1 VTRDS
6 AQDGMATRVRRVN
19 RPTAAPVRTLALVIA
34 GLALLAGCW
43 TGSDGGT
50 ASSTAQASSPAT
62 SPAATAPAA
71 AAPVPVCPAGSASDT
86 TYECEGVTVTGA
98 KDAEPTI
105 ALADG
110 FAPATELAVAD
121 VYVGEG
127 DVVAPGAT
135 VTVNYV
141 GVGQQSGKV
150 FDSSWQRG
158 EPATFPLDGV
168 IAGWSQGLVGMQP
181 GGRRLLI
188 IPAELAYGDAGA
200 GADIAPGETL
210 VFVVDLIEATPAS

>member
-1 VTRDS
+1 
-6 AQDGMATRVRRVN
+6 MATRVRRVN
-19 RPTAAPVRTLALVIA
+19 RRTAARVRTLILVFA

-43 TGSDGGT
+43 TSSDDAGS
-50 ASSTAQASSPAT
+50 ASTPQT
-62 SPAATAPAA
+62 PAATAPAV
-71 AAPVPVCPAGSASDT
+71 AAPVPVCPAGSPDDT
-86 TYECEGVTVTGA
+86 TYECQGVTVTGA

-105 ALADG
+105 SLADG
-110 FAPATELAVAD
+110 FPPATELEVAD

-127 DVVAPGAT
+127 DAVAAGAT

-141 GVGQQSGKV
+141 GVGQQSGNV

-158 EPATFPLDGV
+158 EPANFPLDGV
-168 IAGWSQGLVGMQP
+168 IQGWSQGLVGMQP

-188 IPAELAYGDAGA
+188 IPAELAYGDTGA

-210 VFVVDLIEATPAS
+210 VFVVDLIEQTPAG

>member
-6 AQDGMATRVRRVN
+6 ALVGPAIRVRRVN
-19 RPTAAPVRTLALVIA
+19 RGIAARVRALVLTIA
-34 GLALLAGCW
+34 GLALLTGCW
-43 TGSDGGT
+43 TGSDVPT
-50 ASSTAQASSPAT
+50 ATG
-62 SPAATAPAA
+62 
-71 AAPVPVCPAGSASDT
+71 PVPVCPAGTPTES
-86 TYECEGVTVTGA
+86 TYECQGVTVTGA
-98 KDAEPTI
+98 QDAEPTI
-105 ALADG
+105 ELAQDFG
-110 FAPATELAVAD
+110 PATELAVAD
-121 VYVGEG
+121 VYPGSG

-141 GVGQQSGKV
+141 GVGQQSGQV

-158 EPATFPLDGV
+158 QPATFPLDGV
-168 IAGWSQGLVGMQP
+168 IQGWSEGLVGMQP

-210 VFVVDLIEATPAS
+210 VFVVDLIEATPA

>member
-6 AQDGMATRVRRVN
+6 AQDGPAIRVRRVN
-19 RPTAAPVRTLALVIA
+19 HRAVAPTRTLALVVA

-43 TGSDGGT
+43 TGSDEG
-50 ASSTAQASSPAT
+50 STATPQASA
-62 SPAATAPAA
+62 PAATAPAV
-71 AAPVPVCPAGSASDT
+71 AAPVPVCPAGSPSES
-86 TYECEGVTVTGA
+86 TYECAGVTVTGA

-105 ALADG
+105 TLAEG
-110 FAPATELAVAD
+110 FEPATELAVAD

-127 DVVAPGAT
+127 DPVAPGAT

-141 GVGQQSGKV
+141 GVGQQSGQV

-158 EPATFPLDGV
+158 QPANFPLDGV
-168 IAGWSQGLVGMQP
+168 IQGWSQGLVGMQP
-181 GGRRLLI
+181 GGRRMLI
-188 IPAELAYGDAGA
+188 IPAELAYGDSGA

-210 VFVVDLIEATPAS
+210 VFVVDLIEQTPLG

>member
-6 AQDGMATRVRRVN
+6 APAGPATRVRRVT
-19 RPTAAPVRTLALVIA
+19 RTAAPLRTLSLVVA

-43 TGSDGGT
+43 TGSDDAGT
-50 ASSTAQASSPAT
+50 ASTPQASA
-62 SPAATAPAA
+62 PAATAPAV
-71 AAPVPVCPAGSASDT
+71 AAPVPVCPAGSPSES
-86 TYECEGVTVTGA
+86 TYECQGVTVTGA

-105 ALADG
+105 ELAED
-110 FAPATELAVAD
+110 FPPASELAVAD

-127 DVVAPGAT
+127 DAVAPGAT

-141 GVGQQSGKV
+141 GVGQQSGTV

-158 EPATFPLDGV
+158 QPATFPLDGV
-168 IAGWSQGLVGMQP
+168 IQGWSQGLVGMQP

-210 VFVVDLIEATPAS
+210 VFVVDLIEEVPTS

>member
-1 VTRDS
+1 
-6 AQDGMATRVRRVN
+6 MATRVRRVN
-19 RPTAAPVRTLALVIA
+19 RRTAAPVRTLVLVVA

-43 TGSDGGT
+43 TGSQDA
-50 ASSTAQASSPAT
+50 AS
-62 SPAATAPAA
+62 APG
-71 AAPVPVCPAGSASDT
+71 PVPVCPAGAPTES
-86 TYECEGVTVTGA
+86 TYECQGVTVTGA

-105 ALADG
+105 ELAQDFG
-110 FAPATELAVAD
+110 PATELAVAD
-121 VYVGEG
+121 VYEG
-127 DVVAPGAT
+127 SGDAVAPGAT

-141 GVGQQSGKV
+141 GVGQQSGNV

-158 EPATFPLDGV
+158 EPANFPLDGV
-168 IAGWSQGLVGMQP
+168 IQGWSEGLVGMQP

-210 VFVVDLIEATPAS
+210 VFVVDLIEQTPAG

>member
-1 VTRDS
+1 
-6 AQDGMATRVRRVN
+6 MPTRVRRVN
-19 RPTAAPVRTLALVIA
+19 RRTAAPVRTLTLAVA

-50 ASSTAQASSPAT
+50 AATPQASA
-62 SPAATAPAA
+62 PAATAPAV
-71 AAPVPVCPAGSASDT
+71 AAPVPVCPAGSPSDT
-86 TYECEGVTVTGA
+86 TYECQGVTVTGA

-105 ALADG
+105 TLADG
-110 FAPATELAVAD
+110 FPPATELEVAD

-127 DVVAPGAT
+127 DAVAPGAT
-135 VTVNYV
+135 VTVNYT

-168 IAGWSQGLVGMQP
+168 IQGWSQGLVGMQP

-210 VFVVDLIEATPAS
+210 VFVVDLIEQTPAG